1 MPHLRW
7 GFSCV
12 FCQKRRCFIFDGELN
27 SRGEKMD
34 YYKNKNSS
42 AKVQAVKRIQDR
54 MQEQKN
60 QPSQINFKVIRT
72 KVEEIDNLT
81 MRTIGDSLGFS
92 TDDSQTLNDLFD
104 HYKSEIKEFVS
115 STDQSDEAYK
125 LLEEVVSNENFT
137 NTEKIKTRQEF
148 AQRLH
153 VLSNIINKYQK

>member
-1 MPHLRW
+1 MYFVKKK
-7 GFSCV
+7 GI
-12 FCQKRRCFIFDGELN
+12 FIFDGEVN
-27 SRGEKMD
+27 NRGEKMD
-34 YYKNKNSS
+34 YYKNKNSN

-104 HYKSEIKEFVS
+104 HYKSEIEEFVS
-115 STDQSDEAYK
+115 TTDQSDEAYK
-125 LLEEVVSNENFT
+125 LLEEITSNENFT

-148 AQRLH
+148 AKRLDE
-153 VLSNIINKYQK
+153 LSKIINKYQK